1 MDSTMSSASGRLT
14 PLSHSPW
21 TGDSSNPSDRA
32 ICCRASKWSHAVPDE
47 QRGVRPA
54 SALEYSPQVLVK
66 ARGRALAD
74 SRALSS
80 FDQVD
85 VVAEHA
91 EPEGQVGVGNLVQG
105 VPSGAPDRDGATHVP
120 GPPQA
125 FQRVVNPLLRPS
137 GDPGPAAGA
146 ESYCREHS
154 FVSPAPVKVLADYV
168 HGVTDQDSSRLVGK
182 LAKVRL
188 DVSRLIPLIQVEWIP
203 PAYGVGGQEVG
214 SREVRQ
220 EHPRLSYRKRVQ
232 AQFKRRPAV
241 QTISSTMPSRYKQFV
256 LQGTCSTSNLYRDA
270 DRRSQCHLCVGSG

>member
-91 EPEGQVGVGNLVQG
+91 EPEGQVGPRRLCPWRHG
-105 VPSGAPDRDGATHVP
+105 P
-120 GPPQA
+120 GFQPTRRQA
-125 FQRVVNPLLRPS
+125 GEGSSRRQPTDPT
-137 GDPGPAAGA
+137 DPGGVDTPRIRSRRSGSRQPGGPAGT
-146 ESYCREHS
+146 
-154 FVSPAPVKVLADYV
+154 PAP
-168 HGVTDQDSSRLVGK
+168 LVPQTGPG
-182 LAKVRL
+182 A
-188 DVSRLIPLIQVEWIP
+188 
-203 PAYGVGGQEVG
+203 
-214 SREVRQ
+214 
-220 EHPRLSYRKRVQ
+220 VQ
-232 AQFKRRPAV
+232 APPGGADDKLNHAFKVQAV
-241 QTISSTMPSRYKQFV
+241 CTTR
-256 LQGTCSTSNLYRDA
+256 NLYYK
-270 DRRSQCHLCVGSG
+270 